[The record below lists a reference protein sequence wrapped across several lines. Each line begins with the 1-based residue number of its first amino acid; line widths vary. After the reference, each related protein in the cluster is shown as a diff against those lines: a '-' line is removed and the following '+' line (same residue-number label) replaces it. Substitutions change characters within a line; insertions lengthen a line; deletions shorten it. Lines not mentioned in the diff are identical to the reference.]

1 MDINRIMKELLNAQ
15 KIGAIGQAQELAL
28 ALLGWIDRGG
38 FAPHGFTIGQA
49 RRTAQINLRGLA
61 KRLNA

>member
-15 KIGAIGQAQELAL
+15 KLGAIGQAQELAL
-28 ALLGWIDRGG
+28 AVLGWIDRGE
-38 FAPHGFTIGQA
+38 FAPHGFTVGQA
-49 RRTAQINLRGLA
+49 RRTAQINLRGIA